1 MTEEN
6 QENQVNLTLASS
18 QVNTAGEFEIIAIT
32 AGEGNGWEFSEEALQ
47 KSLELWD
54 GRQVFVD
61 HSYWGAHSV
70 RDLAGVLYE
79 PCWEPAS
86 RGVKL
91 KLKPVGPS
99 GSLLAEIGKQIL
111 ANPAV
116 SPNVGFSAD
125 VFFTAKDKKVVQI
138 TKVQSVDLVINPA
151 RGGAFIRALNSALP
165 DYFKQEVTS
174 MPETVVS
181 NVGAD
186 GIRLSSSVQSEAE
199 ATSKLAAEQARIRA
213 TMAEEAKAAHEL
225 RVQMCQQFVESSLA
239 AANLPKTAQDQIRK
253 QFANVVFE
261 PAELSDAITSM
272 KSVIAEATAG
282 AIIQGPGRI
291 SGMFSSRDQAQ
302 AATDDLLGAPREKGM
317 EGLKVHPLSGIRELY
332 MLTTGDFDLH
342 GGYYPSQAQLA
353 NTADFPGMVKNAL
366 NKIVIN
372 TWDILGKAGYTWWDK
387 ITAKQ
392 HFNRL
397 QQITGILVGTVG
409 SLPAIAEGGEYT
421 ELAVGDN
428 PETASF
434 VKYGGYIPLTLELI
448 DRDDTEKLAVYPRE
462 LASAGMRKISSLVA
476 AIFTTAS
483 GVGPTMADTGALFNN
498 TAVTTAGGHNNLGTA
513 ALAEAT
519 LETAKQ
525 TIYNQPMLT
534 KQSGSYIGVGPAQA
548 VDGRFLLVPRALQL
562 TAMKLVY
569 PTLQN
574 ATSIYSQNQQQG
586 LPGDVVT
593 VPDWSD
599 ANDWAL
605 VADPLIAPA
614 IYIADRF
621 GLVPQIFI
629 ANEDQ
634 SPAVFMNNECRMK
647 IRHFLAVWVNDYR
660 PLYKANVP

>member
-1 MTEEN
+1 MPEEN
-6 QENQVNLTLASS
+6 QENQLNLTLASA
-18 QVNTAGEFEIIAIT
+18 QVTSSGEFEIIAIT
-32 AGEGNGWEFSEEALQ
+32 AGEGNGWEFSEDALQ

-79 PCWEPAS
+79 PVWEPAS

-91 KLKPVGPS
+91 KLKAVGPS
-99 GSLLAEIGKQIL
+99 GALLAEIGKQIL

-125 VFFTAKDKKVVQI
+125 IFFTAKDKKVVQI

-165 DYFKQEVTS
+165 NYFAQEVNSVT
-174 MPETVVS
+174 ETVV
-181 NVGAD
+181 NQ
-186 GIRLSSSVQSEAE
+186 SSVQTEAE

-213 TMAEEAKAAHEL
+213 SMAEEAKAAHEL

-239 AANLPKTAQDQIRK
+239 AANLPKTAQDQIRR

-261 PAELSDAITSM
+261 PAELSEAITSM
-272 KSVIAEATAG
+272 KAVIAEATAG
-282 AIIQGPGRI
+282 SIIQGPGRI
-291 SGMFSSRDQAQ
+291 SGMFSSHDQVQ
-302 AATDDLLGAPREKGM
+302 AATDDLLGAPRDKGM
-317 EGLKVHPLSGIRELY
+317 DGLKVHALSGIRELY
-332 MLTTGDFDLH
+332 MLTTGDYDLH

-372 TWDILGKAGYTWWDK
+372 TWDQLGKAGYTWWDA

-409 SLPAIAEGGEYT
+409 SLPVVAEGGEYT

-462 LASAGMRKISSLVA
+462 LASAGMRKISALVA
-476 AIFTTAS
+476 AIFTANS
-483 GVGPTMADTGALFNN
+483 AVGPTMADGGALFNN
-498 TAVTTAGGHNNLGTA
+498 TAVTTAGGHANLGTS

-525 TIYNQPMLT
+525 TIYQQPMLV
-534 KQSGSYIGVGPAQA
+534 KQATGYVGIGPQQA
-548 VDGRFLLVPRALQL
+548 VDGRYLLVPRPLQL

-574 ATSIYSQNQQQG
+574 ASSIYSQNQQMG
-586 LPGDVVT
+586 APGDVVT
-593 VPDWSD
+593 VPDWTD
-599 ANDWAL
+599 TNDWAL
-605 VADPLIAPA
+605 VADPLIAPS

-621 GLVPQIFI
+621 GLIPQIFI

-634 SPAVFMNNECRMK
+634 SPAVFMNDECRMK

-660 PLYKANVP
+660 PLYKANV